1 MAAARLDSA
10 IMAIYIAITKGAIVG
25 REYSIAEARNHLSEV
40 VRLAEDEGAV
50 ELTRRGKPVAVVVSR
65 DEFLRLQAPAGEP
78 FAFLDRFRA
87 QHDVDDFGLEPDDL
101 VGLRDPHPGRIV
113 RL

>member
-1 MAAARLDSA
+1 
-10 IMAIYIAITKGAIVG
+10 MAIQLAITKGAIVG
-25 REYSIAEARNHLSEV
+25 REYSIAEARNHLSQV

-65 DEFLRLQAPAGEP
+65 DEFLRLQTPAGEP
-78 FAFLDRFRA
+78 FGFLERFRA
-87 QHDVDDFGLEPDDL
+87 QHNVDRYGLEPDDL
-101 VGLRDPHPGRIV
+101 AGLRDPHPGRIV